1 MIKLVIGVK
10 GTGKT
15 KNLIE
20 AVNQASEKTN
30 GVVIC
35 IECGRKLT
43 FDIKPHA
50 RLVDVE
56 EYGVQTADELY
67 GFVCGMLAGNYD
79 ITEIFI
85 DSALKMCGDDVT
97 AFEDFVCKLE
107 KITSEHKI
115 ECVMV
120 ASVAPE
126 ALSEKTSGFVK

>member
-1 MIKLVIGVK
+1 MTNKIYQPEERSFIMQLIVGLK

-56 EYGVQTADELY
+56 EYERLKADAPGKFRKKKRREL
-67 GFVCGMLAGNYD
+67 
-79 ITEIFI
+79 
-85 DSALKMCGDDVT
+85 
-97 AFEDFVCKLE
+97 
-107 KITSEHKI
+107 
-115 ECVMV
+115 
-120 ASVAPE
+120 
-126 ALSEKTSGFVK
+126 